1 MRVRKKVSG
10 TAERPRMTVFRSNK
24 QIYVQFI
31 DDLRGVTL
39 ASASSLDK
47 EVAEQMKGINKCQEA
62 AIVGKLAA
70 ERAAAKGIT
79 MVSFDRIL
87 YHGRVKQL
95 ADAAREGGLKF

>member
-70 ERAAAKGIT
+70 ERAAAKGDHDGIFRPQRLPLPRT
-79 MVSFDRIL
+79 S
-87 YHGRVKQL
+87 
-95 ADAAREGGLKF
+95 

>member
-62 AIVGKLAA
+62 AIVGKL
-70 ERAAAKGIT
+70 RACRSQGHHDGIFRPQRLPLPRT
-79 MVSFDRIL
+79 S
-87 YHGRVKQL
+87 
-95 ADAAREGGLKF
+95 